1 MTTIGHPTNEQ
12 HDTLV
17 KLLKEIEEE
26 LEGQVKLQHFLT
38 SDLGAPLPLHISL
51 SRPLSLTTSN
61 KDAFLEKITEA
72 ARNSAVGPFYVVPS
86 GLAWY
91 KSPDSDRVFLIIRVT
106 SESTLAGNDTKEPN
120 PELMTLLTKC
130 NHVASRFDQPSLY
143 QQRDSKAK
151 DQPSS
156 VGSAFHVSIAW
167 TFDVPGEEPGL
178 RGINVFKHRR
188 YNGMRR
194 WEIDVS
200 AIKAKIGNVVHH
212 IPLKQTG
219 KDDVGGDCF

>member
-1 MTTIGHPTNEQ
+1 MIGHPTNEQ
-12 HDTLV
+12 HDLLV
-17 KLLKEIEEE
+17 KLLEEIEEE
-26 LEGQVKLQHFLT
+26 LEGRVKLENFLT

-61 KDAFLEKITEA
+61 KDAFLDKITETI
-72 ARNSAVGPFYVVPS
+72 RNSAVSPFYVAPR

-91 KSPDSDRVFLIIRVT
+91 KSPDSDRVFLIVRVT
-106 SESTLAGNDTKEPN
+106 SENGSTSNDKKEPN

-130 NHVASRFDQPSLY
+130 NYVAARFDQPSLY
-143 QQRDSKAK
+143 QQRASKAK
-151 DQPSS
+151 DELSS
-156 VGSAFHVSIAW
+156 AGSAFHVSIAW

-178 RGINVFKHRR
+178 RGINVFKRRR

-212 IPLKQTG
+212 IPLKQKG
-219 KDDVGGDCF
+219 KDRASGDHF